1 MKFSSFVTHT
11 AFDAESCQHAAN
23 TEPSF
28 IEEAELG
35 GGEDPEIL
43 IPRIPTI
50 SKETSLI
57 GGYYL
62 CSQSLDKSGLLSFF
76 HGYIHSVKSIKYV
89 FEYVMKGSDQ
99 ANLYVGFSR
108 NGNPDTTHVYDRPD
122 VLCRVFN
129 QKQKELLKDIKER
142 ELLGKYKALLSVIE
156 FQKRGAPHA
165 HTLVG

>member
-1 MKFSSFVTHT
+1 MPT
-11 AFDAESCQHAAN
+11 CRQHWAIIYWRGWVRRWRRPRDTYTKN
-23 TEPSF
+23 TYNIKGNF
-28 IEEAELG
+28 INRR
-35 GGEDPEIL
+35 IL
-43 IPRIPTI
+43 SVLAIIRQIWT
-50 SKETSLI
+50 TL
-57 GGYYL
+57 
-62 CSQSLDKSGLLSFF
+62 LLSWV
-76 HGYIHSVKSIKYV
+76 HSFSQ
-89 FEYVMKGSDQ
+89 EYQVCLRVCNERIRS